1 MKGTIK
7 ELLEMRAQEAKE
19 RTKQRNSIRHVLL
32 GLKIIRAN
40 FPEATCFDPEA
51 NP

>member
-19 RTKQRNSIRHVLL
+19 RTRQRNSIRHVLL
-32 GLKIIRAN
+32 ALKIIRAN
-40 FPEATCFDPEA
+40 FPKATYYEPEATL
-51 NP
+51 